1 MWCELVVEAEWGWWW
16 WLPCFFFFFWQLTRG
31 CLSSLC
37 PQICSSFKH
46 NERTLVNYSHACRSH
61 GHALFPPSYGPVS
74 FISVDSQRE
83 SAANEWSQ
91 QHQYANMPFA
101 YYPQSS
107 FGPLGYPGANMPV
120 GDGSRSN
127 LSTSDTQLEAHRIFL
142 QQQCEVWTFVWWICT
157 LFYVCWYC

>member
-1 MWCELVVEAEWGWWW
+1 M
-16 WLPCFFFFFWQLTRG
+16 
-31 CLSSLC
+31 
-37 PQICSSFKH
+37 
-46 NERTLVNYSHACRSH
+46 
-61 GHALFPPSYGPVS
+61 
-74 FISVDSQRE
+74 DSQRE

-142 QQQCEVWTFVWWICT
+142 QQQCEALQNQLKLLQSSKTQKVADGAKVSESKGKAISLENAQNGQAEGADF
-157 LFYVCWYC
+157 